1 MSRPSHW
8 ILGFFAVVGGALWWS
23 GVLQDRLV
31 ARPAEPVARGEGG
44 AREVSLHRS
53 GSGKPAPLA
62 NGNGAGLGSARAIAS
77 EVFGLVVDRR
87 GWPVVW
93 AKVKLLG
100 GDESTETDAFGQFRI
115 RGPGAANRMLRI
127 EAPGRHAPLVVRGGV
142 SELALVMQDA
152 LPWASE
158 PAAKEPAVA
167 ELLVGEGWVRS
178 AAGEPAAGAKVVV
191 RETGASARTDASG
204 RYVVSLPAGPFSV
217 VAWDDANGVAATE
230 SAAAPRRQ
238 GKLPLP
244 DLRLAKGHVV
254 RGRLR
259 DADGQDLVGAPIVVD
274 NLDVIR
280 TVRSEQGGLF
290 AVPALLSGELTITV
304 LPHQGHLGRRIP
316 AIVEGDA
323 DLGDVAVARAE
334 REPLRLQVVDLGG
347 AAQPFVHVV
356 ADQVDGLC
364 RAYGQSDAR
373 GVVVLAGLGALGGEG
388 QATSFEVRDPD
399 LRPMQVA
406 AFDAQARMLRVAP

>member
-44 AREVSLHRS
+44 LREVSLHRG
-53 GSGKPAPLA
+53 GSGKQTPIE
-62 NGNGAGLGSARAIAS
+62 NGNGAGLGPTRAIAS

-115 RGPGAANRMLRI
+115 RGSGAANRMLRI

-152 LPWASE
+152 LPWATE
-158 PAAKEPAVA
+158 PAAKEPLVA
-167 ELLVGEGWVRS
+167 EPLVGEGWVRS
-178 AAGEPAAGAKVVV
+178 VGGEPAVGAKVVV

-244 DLRLAKGHVV
+244 DLRLAKGHLV

-274 NLDVIR
+274 NVGVTR

-334 REPLRLQVVDLGG
+334 REPLRLQIVDLGG

-373 GVVVLAGLGALGGEG
+373 GVVVLAGLGVLGGEG

-406 AFDAQARMLRVAP
+406 AFDAQARTLRVAP